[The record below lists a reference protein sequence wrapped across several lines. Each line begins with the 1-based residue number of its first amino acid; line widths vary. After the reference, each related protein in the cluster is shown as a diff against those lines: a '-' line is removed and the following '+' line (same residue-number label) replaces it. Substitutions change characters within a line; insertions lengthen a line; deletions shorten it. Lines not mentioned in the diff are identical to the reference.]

1 MRSTAPDWLEAAERA
16 FDFVCTRMTSNGRL
30 SHAYRNGEA
39 KAPATANDY
48 ANMIKAALA
57 LANVTGNPDY
67 IERAKAWA
75 EMLDQ
80 HYWSEN
86 LGGYYFTADDTSD
99 LIVRPFSGQDEATPN
114 ANGTMVSNLVALY
127 LWTGEERYRDR
138 ADAILRGF
146 AGAMTANV
154 LAHAGLLA
162 SSLDL
167 MAPAH
172 IVLIAPKGES
182 THALR
187 RALAECVAAGR
198 GGAGGEGRGR

>member
-1 MRSTAPDWLEAAERA
+1 
-16 FDFVCTRMTSNGRL
+16 
-30 SHAYRNGEA
+30 
-39 KAPATANDY
+39 
-48 ANMIKAALA
+48 MIKAALA

-67 IERAKAWA
+67 VERAKAWA
-75 EMLDQ
+75 EVLDQ

-172 IVLIAPKGES
+172 IVLIAP
-182 THALR
+182 
-187 RALAECVAAGR
+187 
-198 GGAGGEGRGR
+198 EGREHARRCAARWPMCRCRARWCRR